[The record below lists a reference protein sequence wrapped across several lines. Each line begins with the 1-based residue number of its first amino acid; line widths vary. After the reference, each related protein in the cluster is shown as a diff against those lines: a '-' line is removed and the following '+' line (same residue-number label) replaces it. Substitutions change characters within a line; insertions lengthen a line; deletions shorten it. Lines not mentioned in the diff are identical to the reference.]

1 MTTFDE
7 REKAFE
13 NKFQH
18 DQELLF
24 RVRAR
29 HGKLAGLW
37 AAGLMGLSGDEA
49 AAYALAIVDSEFG
62 AAGTTGLR
70 DRLVAD
76 LMAKGV
82 DVSAHRVDKELNQLL
97 TTARE
102 QIQNS

>member
-18 DQELLF
+18 DQELMF
-24 RVRAR
+24 RIRAR

-37 AAGLMGLSGDEA
+37 AAGLMGLTGDEA
-49 AAYALAIVDSEFG
+49 ASYALGVVDSEFG
-62 AAGTTGLR
+62 AAGTDGLR
-70 DRLVAD
+70 DRLLAD
-76 LMAKGV
+76 LTAKGV
-82 DVSAHRVDKELNQLL
+82 DISAHRIERELGVLL
-97 TTARE
+97 ETARS